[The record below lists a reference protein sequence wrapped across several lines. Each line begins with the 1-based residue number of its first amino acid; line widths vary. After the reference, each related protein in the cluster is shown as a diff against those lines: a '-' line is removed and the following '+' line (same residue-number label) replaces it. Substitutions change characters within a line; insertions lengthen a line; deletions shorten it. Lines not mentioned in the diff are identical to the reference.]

1 MQRRTFIATAVAA
14 CVLASGAA
22 QAESY
27 RAEYRLFDY
36 AGHRFPMGAGW

>member
-27 RAEYRLFDY
+27 RAEYRLSTTLGTAFPWGQ
-36 AGHRFPMGAGW
+36 AG